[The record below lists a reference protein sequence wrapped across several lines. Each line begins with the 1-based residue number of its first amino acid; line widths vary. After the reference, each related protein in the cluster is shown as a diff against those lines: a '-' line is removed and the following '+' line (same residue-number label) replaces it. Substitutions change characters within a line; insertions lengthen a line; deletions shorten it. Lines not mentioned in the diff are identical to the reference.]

1 MQHATSTALDSVL
14 TEASNLVELLL
25 AASCSEIHDIP
36 TVQGVYLIHG
46 KGGRIIY
53 VGKGKNL
60 KRRICDDHRGGDE
73 KMSTSTFRRSISKL
87 HGISTGKLVRAWV
100 LENCSFSFVTIPDA
114 DLCAAVEALTVH
126 MLRKQGCELL
136 NS

>member
-1 MQHATSTALDSVL
+1 MQQ
-14 TEASNLVELLL
+14 LL
-25 AASCSEIHDIP
+25 AASCCDIRDIP
-36 TVQGVYLIHG
+36 TVQGVYLTHG
-46 KGGRIIY
+46 KDGEIIY

-87 HGISTGKLVRAWV
+87 HGISAGKPVRQWV
-100 LENCSFSFVTIPDA
+100 FDNCSFSFITVPDA
-114 DLCAAVEALTVH
+114 DLCSAVEALTVYL
-126 MLRKQGCELL
+126 LRKQGCGLL